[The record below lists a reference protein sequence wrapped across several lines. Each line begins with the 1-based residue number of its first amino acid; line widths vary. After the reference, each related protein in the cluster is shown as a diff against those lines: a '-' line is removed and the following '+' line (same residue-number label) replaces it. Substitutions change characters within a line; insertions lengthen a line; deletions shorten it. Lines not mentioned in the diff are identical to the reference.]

1 MIDNTSINYQQFF
14 TKLLEAAPWPIIIID
29 GKLSIYFYN
38 QRCAR
43 LLEATEPLQGL
54 SLEGIIHERVILQF
68 VRESIQSGQV
78 CNDEFTMGHSGR
90 AWRVSVTPL
99 EYEKRKKG
107 TKGTKETKEA
117 RDAEEEPMAD
127 DPDDREAS

>member
-54 SLEGIIHERVILQF
+54 SLERFIHERVILQF

-78 CNDEFTMGHSGR
+78 CNDEFTMDHSGR

-107 TKGTKETKEA
+107 TKETTEA

-127 DPDDREAS
+127 DPDD